1 MVTYTLAGALTSLL
15 LGAGLGLVG
24 ALALPGDFAVP
35 AALVALAVAAVAA
48 VRELGL
54 VAIPLPQIRR
64 QTRGMWAKDYGFTAA
79 ALLWG
84 LDLGLVF
91 TTWLTLSGAWVL
103 AVVAFLV
110 GEPLFGAAL
119 FGAYWL
125 GRALSVWIAPLLMER
140 ATDTPQLLATL
151 YDQRR
156 LFRTSHVVGLACTM
170 LVFGS
175 WILSGTTT

>member
-1 MVTYTLAGALTSLL
+1 MVTYTLAGSLTSVL
-15 LGAGLGLVG
+15 LGAGLGLAG
-24 ALALPGDFAVP
+24 ALALPKDVGLP
-35 AALVALAVAAVAA
+35 AGLLGLGIASLALA
-48 VRELGL
+48 RELGV
-54 VAIPLPQIRR
+54 VAIPLPQIGR
-64 QTRGMWAKDYGFTAA
+64 QTQGMWAKSYGFTAA

-103 AVVAFLV
+103 ALAAFLV
-110 GEPLFGAAL
+110 GEPVFGAAL

-125 GRALSVWIAPLLMER
+125 GRALSVWVGPLLMER
-140 ATDTPQLLATL
+140 ATDTPGLLATL
-151 YDQRR
+151 YAERR
-156 LFRTSHVVGLACTM
+156 LFRASHVAGLACTM

>member
-1 MVTYTLAGALTSLL
+1 MVTYTLAGALTSVL

-24 ALALPGDFAVP
+24 ALTLPDDMAVP
-35 AALVALAVAAVAA
+35 AGLLGLAVATVAMA
-48 VRELGL
+48 RELGV
-54 VAIPLPQIRR
+54 VAVPLPQLGR
-64 QTRGMWAKDYGFTAA
+64 QTQGMWAKSYGFTAA

-103 AVVAFLV
+103 ALAAFLV
-110 GEPLFGAAL
+110 GKPLFGAAL

-125 GRALSVWIAPLLMER
+125 GRALSVWVGPLLMER
-140 ATDTPQLLATL
+140 ATDTPRLLATL
-151 YDQRR
+151 YDRRR
-156 LFRTSHVVGLACTM
+156 LFRAAHVVGLACTM